1 MTTQNENKCNGQAED
16 QDKLD
21 NPGES
26 MGLAGAGKLN
36 EHNDWGATEAGVPG
50 NAPGT
55 GSAGTQHNDWG
66 HAKVPVQD
74 DEASGEA
81 PGGDPAI

>member
-1 MTTQNENKCNGQAED
+1 MTTQNENKDQG

-21 NPGES
+21 NPGKS

-50 NAPGT
+50 NEGGGGLV

-74 DEASGEA
+74 DAASGEA
-81 PGGDPAI
+81 SDQDPAI

>member
-1 MTTQNENKCNGQAED
+1 MTISNEGK
-16 QDKLD
+16 DKLD

-36 EHNDWGATEAGVPG
+36 EHNDWGATEAGVPASQDG
-50 NAPGT
+50 EAGSA

-66 HAKVPVQD
+66 HAKVPVQGD
-74 DEASGEA
+74 AEGAEEEARE
-81 PGGDPAI
+81 

>member
-1 MTTQNENKCNGQAED
+1 MTTQNENENEK

-50 NAPGT
+50 GQDSAAGT
-55 GSAGTQHNDWG
+55 DGSAGTQHNDWG

-74 DEASGEA
+74 EAESSDKDPGE
-81 PGGDPAI
+81 

>member
-1 MTTQNENKCNGQAED
+1 MTTQNENKGNGQAED

-50 NAPGT
+50 GAAVSD

-74 DEASGEA
+74 EAESSDKDPGE
-81 PGGDPAI
+81 